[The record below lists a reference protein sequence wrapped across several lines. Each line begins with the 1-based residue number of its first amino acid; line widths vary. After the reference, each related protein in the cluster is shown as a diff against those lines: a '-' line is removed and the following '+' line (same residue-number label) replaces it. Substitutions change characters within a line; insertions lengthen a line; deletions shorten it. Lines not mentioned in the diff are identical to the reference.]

1 MAGGSGCFSKL
12 TRDVFLI
19 GVELMREKSWTTL
32 LTPLALL
39 VPAITYQNYRE
50 ERIFSR
56 RWAAEIL
63 QRPESRKRS
72 RWITV
77 PQRAVEESA

>member
-1 MAGGSGCFSKL
+1 MAGESGRFAKL

-19 GVELMREKSWTTL
+19 GVEMMREKSWTAVI
-32 LTPLALL
+32 TPLGVL
-39 VPAITYQNYRE
+39 VPIITYLNYRD
-50 ERIFSR
+50 ERSFSR

-63 QRPESRKRS
+63 NRPKSRKRS

-77 PQRAVEESA
+77 PQRAVEEWV